1 MKLKLDDL
9 GNVVLTDGKPVYIY
23 DDGKEIAFDAPASMQ
38 KIHQLNAEAKEHR
51 EKAKGFESIAKS
63 FEGLDPVEAAK
74 AVDIVKNLDAKKL
87 IDAGEVDRIKSE
99 MTKALDEKYK
109 PFVDKATALEA
120 ELFSE
125 KVGGSFARSSFIKEK
140 VASNISHDL
149 LQAKFG
155 SAFKIENGQ
164 VVGYDGKN
172 QIFSRTRPGEIA
184 NFDEALEFLIDKY
197 PHRDSILKG
206 SGAVGTGAV
215 GNTSG
220 GGGSN
225 KTIPRSAFNALAP
238 SQQREHVISGGTVTD

>member
-9 GNVVLTDGKPVYIY
+9 GNVVLDGGKPVYIH

-51 EKAKGFESIAKS
+51 EKAKSFENIAKA
-63 FEGLDPVEAAK
+63 FEGIDPVEAAK

-87 IDAGEVDRIKSE
+87 IDAGEVERIKSE
-99 MTKALDEKYK
+99 MIKTLDAKYK
-109 PFVDKATALEA
+109 PFVDKASELEA

-125 KVGGSFARSSFIKEK
+125 KVGGSFSRSKLIAEK
-140 VASNISHDL
+140 LAIPVDL
-149 LQAKFG
+149 VQAKFG
-155 SAFKIENGQ
+155 SAFKVENGQ

-172 QIFSRTRPGEIA
+172 PIPSRTRPGEIA
-184 NFDEALEFLIDKY
+184 DFDESLEFLIDKY

-215 GNTSG
+215 GNTG
-220 GGGSN
+220 GGGGN
-225 KTIPRSAFNALAP
+225 KTIPRSAFNTLAP
-238 SQQREHVISGGTVTD
+238 SQQRDHVVNGGTVTD